1 MSQSVDTKIVE
12 LKFNNDNFSQKVD
25 STLNKLEQLNKE
37 IKQVG
42 LGDALKNFNRSVKDV
57 DMRPMTKGIE
67 EVNKGFSKMEVV
79 GITAIA
85 NIANTAVN
93 MGKKIASKLI
103 DPLTR
108 GVMQGGLSRARNIE
122 QATFQFE
129 GQKISKSAGNE
140 SLSYYKEV
148 MDAVLGT
155 SYSYDVAA
163 KAASQLAA
171 SNVGV
176 INTERKLADGTTITA
191 KTLDDSMTKAL
202 LGIAGVA
209 AMTGS
214 DFDSISQIF
223 TRVAGQ
229 GRVMANDLNSIASR
243 GLNAAAVLANY
254 LGKTEEEVRDMVS
267 KGKVSFK
274 DFSDAMSEAF
284 GAHAKDSTLMFQ
296 GALDDVNA
304 ALARIGAD
312 FYGPALNAG
321 RDILNSIT
329 PLVDAIHT
337 KLNPALDVTNG
348 LMAEA
353 SKKLSQYLDMLSY
366 MVERADKF
374 GNDMGR
380 EAMGGWIEEH
390 MNAWTNIADLYK
402 RGDVKAAIDGLQ
414 EFSKADEKLRGT
426 SGNGIDGRQMIADYY
441 SISKNVELLAKYL
454 GISKDSANELIEEGK
469 IGTEEVNKVI
479 DKMIEDGTIGF
490 NEFYKS
496 FHKLWSES
504 TDLMNM
510 TGVTKAFDD
519 YIRACIRAQDPT
531 ERFNH
536 HIDTFFTIIKGA
548 KSLLSSFSKIFFG
561 LGDIFLT
568 LARHLAPLGH
578 TLLIITEDFA
588 NFIIKLADFVATSRS
603 FSKIIDS
610 LVKIVNKIFDLVSV
624 SKIAELAV
632 AGLNKAFEAILF
644 VVDKIA
650 SGFQKVIGAI
660 AYAFGVIVDKVK
672 SVISSSE
679 EMSKVLQSLK
689 NAGIVIMLINLAD
702 MLAQPAKLLDSLGKA
717 IAGVGKSFGGM
728 VENIGKAFE
737 SIAGLAGKVGAV
749 IDEVRA
755 AVYRMQQ
762 MLIATAILEIAFAI
776 AVLAGAFY
784 VLSKVP
790 WEDTR
795 VAAGAIISFLTI
807 VGTLGALGKGLG
819 KIKSVRKIWEK
830 SVNDFTAVGL
840 AFMEIAIAIG
850 IIAGAIYML
859 AKLDTKQ
866 MLIATGA
873 IEAIMITMALI
884 ARFLSGNVTSTRDTG
899 IKALWSGKATETSR
913 SMTKGL
919 LGLVAMAEAIKI
931 VAKALVSVATIAD
944 PEAMY
949 NALAVIEALMWTMFA
964 ITKLLSGTQD
974 TNMAKGIGGLLAMAL
989 AVRMLVKPIM
999 ELSAIAQTGSKAMW
1013 NAVGAI
1019 VALSFFMSMF
1029 LLMMS
1034 DSKGLVKAGVS
1045 IILMAKAIEILGE
1058 VVTSFASLDPEQMWQ
1073 SIIGI
1078 AVGLGAMVLALA
1090 LVDPEDVLV
1099 KAAAFVIMAKCLDIL
1114 SGVVLAFGANNEQA
1128 WAGLGVAAI
1137 ALLGLAGACYVFSK
1151 VPVAGI
1157 LKLFVTLALGVV
1169 LVAAFGAAVGVLGT
1183 GLGILGVGLTILASS
1198 LAALTPVMGTF
1209 IGLVVSIAVG
1219 IAILASVGLPAA
1231 GVILVL
1237 ALAFVALGAGMLMI
1251 GTGLS
1256 DMAAAIK
1263 ILHQVKD
1270 DLADT
1275 TEKITE
1281 FVKSLKN
1288 MSKDAE
1294 AVGESFMS
1302 IAKPLKSIRTSAETI
1317 TEQIE
1322 KMSSS
1327 YTELVQNSSDCIASL
1342 ADSLTTITKLNQ
1354 DSFASAAEAVKGFIN
1369 SLKDISKDTETVAN
1383 TAADI
1388 SGSLTT
1394 LKEAFKNVNDIID
1407 NFKKRSVNVFDDLGK
1422 SLSNIAQPIQIL
1434 NNIHGELESL
1444 AQDLIIFVENLTTM
1458 KDSAAT
1464 VSEGAT
1470 AISDA
1475 LKQIGEAAT
1484 AAKDGFEGLTKKTA
1498 NILEKMGTGLTA
1510 IADGFTKIVS
1520 IKDQLEPAAS
1530 SISDF
1535 YNKLSELNTMSA
1547 DIAHGTEAVA
1557 SAVKTLGK
1565 AAEKTARLSKT
1576 GMSESGSELVNGLVD
1591 GIGAN
1596 QQVLETKVS
1605 TVIDSAAQKARGKY
1619 NAWKNVGVYL
1629 VQGMINGINSKIP
1642 DLRRAVEKLEELARR
1657 AIEAKAEISS
1667 PSRVWMRI
1675 GGYMGEG
1682 LAIGIAKSGDQV
1694 AKASEGLAS
1703 ASEMA
1708 VRSAIESISDAISND
1723 MNTAPVIT
1731 PVVDLTNVRS
1741 SAAFISSAFG
1751 SSMLSAQG
1759 NSLAASITHTIQN
1772 GGKSDVERSIDDL
1785 TDQIGTMT
1793 DTMNS
1798 RALNNYITIDG
1809 ASDPEAFADGLIRSF
1824 RLNARTV

>member
-42 LGDALKNFNRSVKDV
+42 LGDALKNFNRGIKDV

-79 GITAIA
+79 GITALA
-85 NIANTAVN
+85 NITNTAVN

-103 DPLTR
+103 EPLTK

-122 QATFQFE
+122 QATFSFE
-129 GQKISKSAGNE
+129 GQKIGKSDE

-163 KAASQLAA
+163 KAASQFAA

-176 INTERKLADGTTITA
+176 EKTVKRLADGTEVEA
-191 KTLDDSMTKAL
+191 KVLNKDMTDAL
-202 LGIAGVA
+202 LGVAGVA
-209 AMTGS
+209 SMTGRS
-214 DFDSISQIF
+214 FDDIAQIF
-223 TRVAGQ
+223 TKIAGQ
-229 GRVMANDLNSIASR
+229 SKATNQDLDQLATR
-243 GLNAAAVLANY
+243 GLNARAIIGEV
-254 LGKTEEEVRDMVS
+254 LGKTEDEVREMAKNGDL
-267 KGKVSFK
+267 SFK
-274 DFSDAMSEAF
+274 QFSDAMTKAF
-284 GAHAKDSTLMFQ
+284 GAHAKDSTLIFQ

-312 FYGPALNAG
+312 FYKYALPAG
-321 RDILNSIT
+321 RDILNSVT
-329 PLVDAIHT
+329 PLVDAVHDKIQ
-337 KLNPALDVTNG
+337 NYLDSTG
-348 LMAEA
+348 SLMDRA
-353 SKKLSQYLDMLSY
+353 SKSISRYLDLFSY
-366 MVERADKF
+366 LIQLYPDK
-374 GNDMGR
+374 GKDMN
-380 EAMGGWIEEH
+380 EWIDDH
-390 MNAWTNIADLYK
+390 MNAWTNIADIFKNGY
-402 RGDVKAAIDGLQ
+402 IDGNIVNIIDNLQ
-414 EFSKADEKLRGT
+414 SFT
-426 SGNGIDGRQMIADYY
+426 SGLGWGENKEGIDGWKMVADYLH
-441 SISKNVELLAKYL
+441 I
-454 GISKDSANELIEEGK
+454 
-469 IGTEEVNKVI
+469 TEEEAKKLGQSGAI
-479 DKMIEDGTIGF
+479 DINT
-490 NEFYKS
+490 FYKS

-504 TDLMNM
+504 TSLMAIGDANEQFNAFLKSLIGA
-510 TGVTKAFDD
+510 TGPS
-519 YIRACIRAQDPT
+519 AQ
-531 ERFNH
+531 FNKN
-536 HIDTFFTIIKGA
+536 IDTFFSIINGGR
-548 KSLLSSFSKIFFG
+548 SLLDSTFTILKGFG
-561 LGDIFLT
+561 KIFLT
-568 LARHLAPLGH
+568 LADHLRPLGH
-578 TLLIITEDFA
+578 SLLIITEDFA

-632 AGLNKAFEAILF
+632 TGLNKAFEAILF
-644 VVDKIA
+644 VVDKIT

-737 SIAGLAGKVGAV
+737 AIAGLAGKVGAV
-749 IDEVRA
+749 IDEVRQ

-790 WEDTR
+790 WDDTR
-795 VAAGAIISFLTI
+795 VAAGAILSFVAI
-807 VGTLGALGKGLG
+807 AGTLGVLGKSV
-819 KIKSVRKIWEK
+819 KKFKSVRKIWEK
-830 SVNDFTAVGL
+830 SVNDFTAVGK

-884 ARFLSGNVTSTRDTG
+884 AKFLSGNVTSTRDTG
-899 IKALWSGKATETSR
+899 IKALWSGKATKTAQ

-931 VAKALVSVATIAD
+931 VAKALVSVASIAD

-964 ITKLLSGTQD
+964 ITKLLSSTQD

-1019 VALSFFMSMF
+1019 LALSFFMSMF

-1034 DSKGLVKAGVS
+1034 DSEGLVKAGVS

-1090 LVDPEDVLV
+1090 LVDPEDVLI

-1219 IAILASVGLPAA
+1219 IAVLASVGLPAA

-1251 GTGLS
+1251 GMGLS

-1275 TEKITE
+1275 TDKITA
-1281 FVKSLKN
+1281 FIKSLKN

-1302 IAKPLKSIRTSAETI
+1302 IAKPLKSIRTSAKTI

-1354 DSFASAAEAVKGFIN
+1354 DSFTSAAEAVKGFIN
-1369 SLKDISKDTETVAN
+1369 SLKDISKDTKTVAN

-1388 SGSLTT
+1388 SESLTT
-1394 LKEAFKNVNDIID
+1394 LKDAFKNVKDIID
-1407 NFKKRSVNVFDDLGK
+1407 NFKKSSVNVFDDLGK

-1434 NNIHGELESL
+1434 NDIHGELESL

-1475 LKQIGEAAT
+1475 LTQIGEAAT
-1484 AAKDGFEGLTKKTA
+1484 LAKDGFEGLTKKTA
-1498 NILEKMGTGLTA
+1498 NILEKMGTGLSA

-1657 AIEAKAEISS
+1657 AIEAKAEINS

-1708 VRSAIESISDAISND
+1708 VRSAIDSISDAISND